1 MREIR
6 EEEQISVARAC
17 KIVMLVRCMYY
28 YESKKD
34 DSEVEAKLQWYGEK
48 LPSRGF
54 PEYFKRIRGE
64 GLIWNHKKVRRV
76 YLKLGMARQRKIK
89 RRIPNPDR
97 QVLLQPVRP
106 NITWSL
112 DFMEDRLENGRR
124 FRTLNIIDDYNRE
137 ALAIEVDYSFPSAKV
152 VDMLK
157 RVIEWRGKPEEI
169 RSDNGI
175 EFIAKDFSVFC
186 SNSGINHLRIQKGK
200 PSQNGY
206 IERFNR
212 TYREDVL
219 DINLFES
226 IQQVRIKTE
235 EFMEDYNNYHPHESL
250 NNMSPV
256 KFLKS
261 KFKEKMPTFTL

>member
-76 YLKLGMARQRKIK
+76 YLKLGMARRRKIK

-106 NITWSL
+106 NITWGL

>member
-1 MREIR
+1 VREIR

-76 YLKLGMARQRKIK
+76 YLKLGMARRRKIK

>member
-1 MREIR
+1 
-6 EEEQISVARAC
+6 
-17 KIVMLVRCMYY
+17 
-28 YESKKD
+28 
-34 DSEVEAKLQWYGEK
+34 
-48 LPSRGF
+48 
-54 PEYFKRIRGE
+54 
-64 GLIWNHKKVRRV
+64 
-76 YLKLGMARQRKIK
+76 
-89 RRIPNPDR
+89 
-97 QVLLQPVRP
+97 
-106 NITWSL
+106 
-112 DFMEDRLENGRR
+112 
-124 FRTLNIIDDYNRE
+124 LNIIDDYNRE

>member
-76 YLKLGMARQRKIK
+76 YLKLGMARRRKIK